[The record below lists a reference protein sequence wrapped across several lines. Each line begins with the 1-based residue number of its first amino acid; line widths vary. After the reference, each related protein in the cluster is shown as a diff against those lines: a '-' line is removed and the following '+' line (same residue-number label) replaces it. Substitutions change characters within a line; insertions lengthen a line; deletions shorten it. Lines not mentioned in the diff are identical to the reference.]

1 MAQCRCRVLLV
12 TMLQL
17 KDVLVVVMLHSPQA
31 QSIKVLSQCEEFGV
45 ACQSSMIFVLAY
57 SRVIGG

>member
-1 MAQCRCRVLLV
+1 MAQCRCRVVLV

-45 ACQSSMIFVLAY
+45 A
-57 SRVIGG
+57 